1 MFPDKP
7 SPEYIAPEKHEILR
21 DHLSD
26 HALNVLQRLHDH
38 GYAAYLVGGCVRD
51 LLRGVRPKDFD
62 VVTDARPEQV
72 KALFRHARII
82 GRRFKIVHVVF
93 GRDLIEVTTFRGG
106 DDEGVRR
113 SDQGRILRD
122 NVFGTIDQ
130 DVWRRDFACNALYYN
145 YADDTLVDYVQG
157 WQDVQSG
164 HLRIIGDPATRYRE
178 DPVRMLRAARFMA
191 KLGFTLLPETAEAIH
206 VCRDLLKDIAPAR
219 LFDESIKLFQ
229 GGHAWAGFL
238 QLRELNL
245 LGYLFAGLND
255 LLDRDYDR
263 VSALVEKILTGTD
276 ERIQLGLPVNPAFLL
291 AGLLWADLS
300 RRREYWL
307 HQRVEADAALDL
319 AADEVIAATVRQ
331 VAIPR
336 RLTDLMRVI
345 WSLQP
350 ALERE
355 GHNMVSGAPMDGLTE
370 AQKTLLAHAWFRAA
384 LDFLCLR
391 SEVGEVSESVCAFW
405 RHYAPARD
413 KDSGEAVPTVL
424 PEDFVTHGDP
434 KRRPRR
440 RSRRPRQQRSH

>member
-1 MFPDKP
+1 MFQDKP
-7 SPEYIAPEKHEILR
+7 TPDYIAPEKHEIQQ

-51 LLRGVRPKDFD
+51 LLRGMRPKDFD

-72 KALFRHARII
+72 RALFRHARII
-82 GRRFKIVHVVF
+82 GRRFKIVHVLF
-93 GRDLIEVTTFRGG
+93 GREMIEVTTFRGG
-106 DDEGVRR
+106 DDESVRR

-145 YADDTLVDYVQG
+145 YADDRIVDYVQG
-157 WQDVQSG
+157 WQDVQGG
-164 HLRIIGDPATRYRE
+164 HLRVIGDPATRYRE

-191 KLGFTLLPETAEAIH
+191 KLGFTLMPETAEAIH
-206 VCRDLLKDIAPAR
+206 GCRDLLKDIAPAR
-219 LFDESIKLFQ
+219 LFDESIKIFQ
-229 GGHAWAGFL
+229 GGYAWAGFL
-238 QLRELNL
+238 RLRELDL

-276 ERIQLGLPVNPAFLL
+276 ERIRLGLPVNPAFLL

-307 HQRVEADAALDL
+307 HQRVDPDDALEIACN
-319 AADEVIAATVRQ
+319 EVIEATVRQ

-355 GHNMVSGAPMDGLTE
+355 GQGMTLGTSLPALNE
-370 AQKTLLAHAWFRAA
+370 AQKNLLAHAWFRAA

-391 SEVGEVSESVCAFW
+391 GEVGEVSESVCAFW

-440 RSRRPRQQRSH
+440 RSRRPRQH

>member
-7 SPEYIAPEKHEILR
+7 TPDYIAPEKHEILR

-26 HALNVLQRLHDH
+26 HALNVLQRLHDQ

-51 LLRGVRPKDFD
+51 LLRGMRPKDFD

-72 KALFRHARII
+72 RALFRHARII
-82 GRRFKIVHVVF
+82 GRRFKIVHVLF
-93 GRDLIEVTTFRGG
+93 GRDMIEVTTFRGG
-106 DDEGVRR
+106 DDEAVRR

-122 NVFGTIDQ
+122 NVFGSLDQ

-145 YADDTLVDYVQG
+145 YADDQIVDYVQG

-191 KLGFTLLPETAEAIH
+191 KLGFTLLPETAEGIH

-219 LFDESIKLFQ
+219 LFDESIKIFQ
-229 GGHAWAGFL
+229 GGYAWAGFL
-238 QLRELNL
+238 QLRELDL

-263 VSALVEKILTGTD
+263 VAALVEKILTGTD
-276 ERIQLGLPVNPAFLL
+276 ERIRLGLPVNPAFLL
-291 AGLLWADLS
+291 AGMLWADLS

-307 HQRVEADAALDL
+307 HQRVDAEVALEI
-319 AADEVIAATVRQ
+319 ACNEVIEATVRQ

-350 ALERE
+350 ELERE
-355 GHNMVSGAPMDGLTE
+355 GHDMVPGAPMLALNE
-370 AQKTLLAHAWFRAA
+370 AQKTLLSHAWFRAA

-391 SEVGEVSESVCAFW
+391 SEVGEVSKSICAFW

-434 KRRPRR
+434 KQRPRRRARRPRR
-440 RSRRPRQQRSH
+440 N

>member
-1 MFPDKP
+1 M
-7 SPEYIAPEKHEILR
+7 APEKHEILR

-206 VCRDLLKDIAPAR
+206 ICRDLLKDIAPAR

-300 RRREYWL
+300 RRREYWV
-307 HQRVEADAALDL
+307 HQRVDVDAALDL

-355 GHNMVSGAPMDGLTE
+355 GQNMVPGAPLDGLTE

-391 SEVGEVSESVCAFW
+391 SEVGEVSDSICAFW

-440 RSRRPRQQRSH
+440 RSRRPRQSRPH

>member
-1 MFPDKP
+1 MPD
-7 SPEYIAPEKHEILR
+7 YIAPEKHEILR
-21 DHLSD
+21 EHLSD

-51 LLRGVRPKDFD
+51 LLRGMRPKDFD

-72 KALFRHARII
+72 RALFRHARII

-93 GRDLIEVTTFRGG
+93 GRDMIEVTTFRGG
-106 DDEGVRR
+106 DDEAVRR

-145 YADDTLVDYVQG
+145 YADDQIVDYVQG

-191 KLGFTLLPETAEAIH
+191 KLGFTLLPETAEGIH
-206 VCRDLLKDIAPAR
+206 GCRDLLKDIAPAR
-219 LFDESIKLFQ
+219 LFDESIKIFQ
-229 GGHAWAGFL
+229 GGYAWAGFL
-238 QLRELNL
+238 QLRELAL
-245 LGYLFAGLND
+245 LGYLFGGLND

-263 VSALVEKILTGTD
+263 VAALVEKILTGTD
-276 ERIQLGLPVNPAFLL
+276 ERIRLDLPVNPAFLL
-291 AGLLWADLS
+291 AGLLWSDLS

-307 HQRVEADAALDL
+307 HQRVDPDVALEI
-319 AADEVIAATVRQ
+319 ACDEVIEATVRQ

-350 ALERE
+350 VLERE
-355 GHNMVSGAPMDGLTE
+355 GQDMVHGASMLALNE
-370 AQKTLLAHAWFRAA
+370 AQKTLLSHAWFRAA

-391 SEVGEVSESVCAFW
+391 SEVGEVSESICAFW

-434 KRRPRR
+434 KQRPRRRARRPRR
-440 RSRRPRQQRSH
+440 N

>member
-7 SPEYIAPEKHEILR
+7 TPAFIPPETHEILR

-26 HALNVLQRLHDH
+26 HALNVLQRLQDQ

-62 VVTDARPEQV
+62 VVTDAKPEQV
-72 KALFRHARII
+72 RSLFRHARII
-82 GRRFKIVHVVF
+82 GRRFKIVHVLF
-93 GRDLIEVTTFRGG
+93 GRDMIEVTTFRGG

-122 NVFGTIDQ
+122 NVFGSIDE

-145 YADDTLVDYVQG
+145 FADGHIVDYVQG

-191 KLGFTLLPETAEAIH
+191 KLGFSLTLDTAAAIH
-206 VCRDLLKDIAPAR
+206 GCRALLNDIAPAR
-219 LFDESIKLFQ
+219 LFDESIKIFQ

-238 QLRELNL
+238 QLRELDL
-245 LGYLFAGLND
+245 LGSLFGGLND

-263 VSALVEKILTGTD
+263 VAALVEKILTGTD
-276 ERIQLGLPVNPAFLL
+276 ERVRLELPVNPAFML

-300 RRREYWL
+300 RRREHWL
-307 HQRVEADAALDL
+307 HQRADPDAALEI
-319 AADEVIAATVRQ
+319 ACNEVIEATVRQ

-350 ALERE
+350 ALER
-355 GHNMVSGAPMDGLTE
+355 GAQGMQLGAALVALNE
-370 AQKTLLAHAWFRAA
+370 EQKNLLSHAWFRAA

-391 SEVGEVSESVCAFW
+391 SEVGEVAESVCGFW

-413 KDSGEAVPTVL
+413 KDTGEAIPTVL

-434 KRRPRR
+434 THRPRRRARRPRR
-440 RSRRPRQQRSH
+440 S